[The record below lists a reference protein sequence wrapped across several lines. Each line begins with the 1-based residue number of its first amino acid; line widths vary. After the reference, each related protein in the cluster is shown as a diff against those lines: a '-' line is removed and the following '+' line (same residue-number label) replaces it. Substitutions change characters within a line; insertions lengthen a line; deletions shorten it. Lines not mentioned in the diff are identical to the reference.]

1 MYTRDG
7 GEESKKGLG
16 YFNGVFIII
25 NNGLL
30 GREPANRNG
39 ILMIFGGKLI
49 ESKGLNA
56 VGCRTPPWA
65 AWSFKVEAFAFLGR

>member
-30 GREPANRNG
+30 GQELANRNR
-39 ILMIFGGKLI
+39 ILMIFFGEIDRKQRSQRGWV
-49 ESKGLNA
+49 SD
-56 VGCRTPPWA
+56 TP
-65 AWSFKVEAFAFLGR
+65 LGRLEFSG